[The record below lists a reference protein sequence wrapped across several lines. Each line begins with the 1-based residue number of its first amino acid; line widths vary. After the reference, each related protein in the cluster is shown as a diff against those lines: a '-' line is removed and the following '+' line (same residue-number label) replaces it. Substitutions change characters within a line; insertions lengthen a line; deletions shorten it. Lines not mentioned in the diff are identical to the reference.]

1 MAYLPSPR
9 GGEDTTFPDHDSNP
23 DFGTMM
29 ESFQSPGVDPRIG
42 RGGVGAGN
50 LRRPAAKPLTPLLS
64 KRTNVR
70 DEFTPLLKSVHRSN
84 MKGAVG
90 GGGVPMPDFLRPGAK
105 LGSSPILP
113 QGSDDGDTT
122 SFQGDA
128 TTQLPDDVSQGTP
141 IGKLSGGNA
150 QLGGD
155 GLMTLREQEKV
166 IDDIK
171 KENFSLKLK
180 VFFLNER
187 LEKLGPEWN
196 EAALKENVEIK
207 VERATLKAELQR
219 CRKQLKEAEKAIEK
233 MRADMMSS
241 GKASDSDYASAR
253 RSEEEARLR
262 EELQQKLDSVQADLD
277 QALDDI
283 DELRANEE
291 KMRHRMEID
300 GGNEEEL
307 EKLRKELERV
317 EDEKGDLEAELREK
331 EREID
336 GHQDQIEEV
345 EQEGRKK
352 GKGVGGDAGSWRGG

>member
-9 GGEDTTFPDHDSNP
+9 GGEDITFPDHDSNP

-50 LRRPAAKPLTPLLS
+50 LRRPATKPVTPLLS
-64 KRTNVR
+64 KRTNAR
-70 DEFTPLLKSVHRSN
+70 NEFTPLLKSVHRSN
-84 MKGAVG
+84 IKGAVG
-90 GGGVPMPDFLRPGAK
+90 GDGGGVPIPDFLRPGAK

-196 EAALKENVEIK
+196 EAALKEVGDVRLVFLSRFPLHSLIPFCLGCCCG
-207 VERATLKAELQR
+207 VW
-219 CRKQLKEAEKAIEK
+219 EKC
-233 MRADMMSS
+233 
-241 GKASDSDYASAR
+241 
-253 RSEEEARLR
+253 
-262 EELQQKLDSVQADLD
+262 
-277 QALDDI
+277 
-283 DELRANEE
+283 
-291 KMRHRMEID
+291 
-300 GGNEEEL
+300 
-307 EKLRKELERV
+307 
-317 EDEKGDLEAELREK
+317 
-331 EREID
+331 
-336 GHQDQIEEV
+336 
-345 EQEGRKK
+345 
-352 GKGVGGDAGSWRGG
+352 

>member
-1 MAYLPSPR
+1 
-9 GGEDTTFPDHDSNP
+9 
-23 DFGTMM
+23 
-29 ESFQSPGVDPRIG
+29 
-42 RGGVGAGN
+42 
-50 LRRPAAKPLTPLLS
+50 
-64 KRTNVR
+64 
-70 DEFTPLLKSVHRSN
+70 

-196 EAALKENVEIK
+196 EAALKEVGDVRPVFFARFLDRLIPLCSWFFGLLRG
-207 VERATLKAELQR
+207 VW
-219 CRKQLKEAEKAIEK
+219 EKC
-233 MRADMMSS
+233 
-241 GKASDSDYASAR
+241 
-253 RSEEEARLR
+253 
-262 EELQQKLDSVQADLD
+262 
-277 QALDDI
+277 
-283 DELRANEE
+283 
-291 KMRHRMEID
+291 
-300 GGNEEEL
+300 
-307 EKLRKELERV
+307 
-317 EDEKGDLEAELREK
+317 
-331 EREID
+331 
-336 GHQDQIEEV
+336 
-345 EQEGRKK
+345 
-352 GKGVGGDAGSWRGG
+352 